1 MSIAKVLG
9 ANQRHDGYMEGN
21 GYQVTWALGHLC
33 ELNAPGDYHE
43 EWKHWK
49 LDALPMVPDTFE
61 VKLIDDKGVKAQFQV
76 IKKLFSK
83 ATTIINCGDAG
94 QEGELIQRWIQ
105 QKTGV
110 VNCPVQRLWVSSLT
124 DEAIQEGFRHLR
136 PQSDFEN
143 LYLAG
148 LARAIAD
155 WLLGMNATRLYTIKY
170 GGYGMVLSI
179 GRVQT
184 PTLAMV
190 VDRTKAI
197 KNLVPKPYWVL
208 STVYRGINFTAV
220 DGRFD
225 TEQAANEQLAKIN
238 SQPFVIKDVQQKNGR
253 EAAPQL
259 YDLTALQVDCNKRY
273 GYSAEKTLNTLQH
286 LYEKKLTTYP
296 RVDTRFLSDDI
307 YPKCS
312 GILSTLTDY
321 SEFTR
326 PLQSKPLPKS
336 SRVFNTAKVTD
347 HHAII
352 PTGQHPDAL
361 STDEQHVYDLI
372 CRRFIAVFL
381 PDCLFSTTT
390 VLACCGDVQFK
401 ATGKEI
407 IDFGWRRIYGNSDDE
422 GDKVV
427 TLPTFL
433 VGDSGFHSPKVE
445 QKMTTPPKAYT
456 DATLLQAMETAGKT
470 VEDETLREA
479 MKENG
484 IGRPSSR
491 ASIIEKLIKVGYLVR
506 NGKTLEAT
514 TKGIELIDL
523 IQEPLLK
530 SCETTGRWEK
540 ILRDIEK
547 GTYSMSVFIADL
559 VRQLRALTDR
569 IKRAPSAT
577 LHATPPTTY
586 HSSSRKSTSRTAR
599 NKPFRRKR

>member
-9 ANQRHDGYMEGN
+9 ANQRHNGYMEGN

-33 ELNAPGDYHE
+33 ELYTPGDYTE

-49 LDALPMVPDTFE
+49 MDALPMVPQNFKI
-61 VKLIDDKGVKAQFQV
+61 KLIDDKGVKAQFQV
-76 IKKLFSK
+76 VKKLFSK
-83 ATTIINCGDAG
+83 ASTIINCGDAG
-94 QEGELIQRWIQ
+94 QEGKLIQRWIQ
-105 QKTGV
+105 QKTGIV
-110 VNCPVQRLWVSSLT
+110 RCPVQRLWVSSLT
-124 DEAIQEGFRHLR
+124 DEAIKEGFHHLR
-136 PQSDFEN
+136 PQSDFDN

-148 LARAIAD
+148 LARALAD

-170 GGYGMVLSI
+170 GGYGVILTI

-190 VDRTKAI
+190 VERTKAI
-197 KNLVPKPYWVL
+197 RNFVPNPYWTL
-208 STVYRGINFTAV
+208 STVYRGVNFTAV
-220 DGRFD
+220 EGRFD
-225 TEQAANEQLAKIN
+225 SEQAANEQLARI
-238 SQPFVIKDVQQKNGR
+238 SSLPFVIKDVQMKHGK
-253 EAAPQL
+253 EASPQL

-273 GYSAEKTLNTLQH
+273 GYSADKTLKTLQR

-307 YPKCS
+307 YAKCP
-312 GILSTLTDY
+312 GILASLTGY
-321 SEFTR
+321 SEFTQS
-326 PLQSKPLPKS
+326 LQGKPLPKS

-352 PTGQHPDAL
+352 HTGQKPDAL
-361 STDEQHVYDLI
+361 NIDEQHVFDLI

-390 VLACCGDVQFK
+390 VLASCGDVQFK
-401 ATGKEI
+401 TSGKI
-407 IDFGWRRIYGNSDDE
+407 IFDQGWRRIYGKDNE
-422 GDKVV
+422 EKDKEVA
-427 TLPTFL
+427 LPTFL
-433 VGDSGFHSPKVE
+433 VGDRGTHTPKVE

-514 TKGIELIDL
+514 TKGIEVVDL

-530 SCETTGRWEK
+530 RCETTGRWEK
-540 ILRDIEK
+540 ALRDIER
-547 GTYSMSVFIADL
+547 GTCSMSAFIADL
-559 VRQLRALTDR
+559 VGQLRALITR
-569 IKRAPSAT
+569 VKSAPSAI
-577 LHATPPTTY
+577 LHATPPSTY
-586 HSSSRKSTSRTAR
+586 HSSSRKNASRTSRSR
-599 NKPFRRKR
+599 PFRRKG

>member
-33 ELNAPGDYHE
+33 ELNAPGDYTE

-49 LDALPMVPDTFE
+49 IDVLPMVPETFE
-61 VKLIDDKGVKAQFQV
+61 TKLIDDQGVKAQFQV
-76 IKKLFSK
+76 IKKLFSR
-83 ATTIINCGDAG
+83 ANTIINCGDAG

-110 VNCPVQRLWVSSLT
+110 VRCPVQRLWVSSLT
-124 DEAIQEGFRHLR
+124 DEAIKEGFNCLH
-136 PQSDFEN
+136 PQSDYDN

-170 GGYGMVLSI
+170 GGYGMILSI

-190 VDRTKAI
+190 VERTKDI
-197 KNLVPKPYWVL
+197 KNFVPKPYWTL
-208 STVYRGINFTAV
+208 STVYRGVTFTTV
-220 DGRFD
+220 VGHFD
-225 TEQAANEQLAKIN
+225 SELAANDQLAEVRQ
-238 SQPFVIKDVQQKNGR
+238 QPFVIKDVQQKNGR

-286 LYEKKLTTYP
+286 LYEKKFTTYP

-312 GILSTLTDY
+312 GILSSLTDY

-326 PLQSKPLPKS
+326 PLQGKPLPKS

-390 VLACCGDVQFK
+390 VLATCGNVQFK
-401 ATGKEI
+401 TTGKEI
-407 IDFGWRRIYGNSDDE
+407 IDWGWRRLYSNTEDD
-422 GDKVV
+422 GDKAV

-433 VGDSGFHSPKVE
+433 VGDRGSHSPKVE

-470 VEDETLREA
+470 VENETLREA

-491 ASIIEKLIKVGYLVR
+491 ASIIEKLIKVGYIVR

-530 SCETTGRWEK
+530 SCETTGLWEK
-540 ILRDIEK
+540 ALRDIER
-547 GTYSMSVFIADL
+547 GTFSMAVFIADL
-559 VRQLRALTDR
+559 VRQLRALIQR
-569 IKRAPSAT
+569 VKAAPSAT
-577 LHATPPTTY
+577 LHATPPPTY
-586 HSSSRKSTSRTAR
+586 HSSSRKTASRTSKS
-599 NKPFRRKR
+599 KPFRRKR